1 MTSKP
6 KQKFLIKAAYAPSTL
21 QAYSTSFNLFLSW
34 CRDQGEDPQTW
45 DQLDSCFVDW
55 LHDLYIDMGATGS
68 GKSIAVKARQGL
80 LLQLPQAK
88 EHLRQTAIAIK
99 GWNKIAPTSS
109 YPPLSWDLAC
119 VIAVRMVLTGNLR
132 AAVGVLLAFDCYLR
146 VGELCEL
153 KREDIADVKDSRLDS
168 KVPARMHLRLRHTK
182 TGPNKWVYV
191 EDQAVAQMVRLLLDN
206 TKPGRYLL
214 PYSTDQFRQLFK
226 STCAQLGLSS
236 KYVPHSLR
244 HGGATRDFM
253 RGVKVEDIMLR
264 GRWASSKSARTY
276 IQSGPALL
284 LATKVPADVAQ
295 LGRLFASDLVF
306 SLSAAAD
313 ESQKKTL
320 SQRH

>member
-21 QAYSTSFNLFLSW
+21 QSYSTSFNLFLSW

-45 DQLDSCFVDW
+45 DQLDECFVDW
-55 LHDLYIDMGATGS
+55 LHDLYIDMGANGS

-80 LLQLPQAK
+80 LMHLPQAK
-88 EHLRQTAIAIK
+88 EHLRKTAIAIK
-99 GWNKIAPTSS
+99 GWNKLAPTTS

-119 VIAVRMVLTGNLR
+119 AVAVRLVVTGNLR

-153 KREDIADVKDSRLDS
+153 KREDIADVKDARLDS

-182 TGPNKWVYV
+182 TGPNKWVSV
-191 EDQAVAQMVRLLLDN
+191 DDPAVTQLVRLLLDN
-206 TKPGRYLL
+206 TKQGRYLL
-214 PYSTDQFRQLFK
+214 PYTTDEFRQLFK
-226 STCAQLGLSS
+226 AACAQLGLSP

-284 LATKVPADVAQ
+284 LSTKVPADVAQ

-306 SLSAAAD
+306 SLSSAAD
-313 ESQKKTL
+313 EYHKKALSQK
-320 SQRH
+320 H